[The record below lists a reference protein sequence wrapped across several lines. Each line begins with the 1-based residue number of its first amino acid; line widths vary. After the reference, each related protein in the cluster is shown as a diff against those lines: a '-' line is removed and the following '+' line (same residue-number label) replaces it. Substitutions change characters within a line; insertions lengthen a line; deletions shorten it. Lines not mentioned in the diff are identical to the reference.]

1 MPFHIRTSRELLSF
15 PLAGGGGS
23 VVGVA
28 APADPIY
35 AVTNRLPEAALEL
48 LRAAGELRADERTEV
63 LLRADLLELVVGAD
77 AILTLLHD
85 RVDEELLEAAGPQ
98 LRCVANVAV
107 GYDNVDVEAAARR
120 GIVVTNTPGVLDD
133 ATADLTLALILDATR
148 RVSEG
153 DRLIRAGRPWTW
165 GMSFMLGSGLRG
177 KRLGIVGLGG
187 IGRRVAERARAFGME
202 IAYHSRR
209 GAPAEVE
216 AALRA
221 QRMPL
226 EQLLASADVLSLHC
240 PLTPET
246 HHLIGEAELAAMK
259 PSAVL
264 VNAARGPV
272 VDEAALARALAAG
285 EIAAAGL
292 DVYEREPRVEPALL
306 GLENV
311 VLSPHL
317 GSATVETRTAMAE
330 LAARNAISVLRG
342 EGPLTPVPSQ

>member
-1 MPFHIRTSRELLSF
+1 M
-15 PLAGGGGS
+15 A
-23 VVGVA
+23 V
-28 APADPIY
+28 PANPIF
-35 AVTNRLPEAALEL
+35 AVTNRLPDAALDL
-48 LRAAGELRADERTEV
+48 LRAAGELRAQARTEATPRAE
-63 LLRADLLELVVGAD
+63 LLALVAGAD

-98 LRCVANVAV
+98 VRCVANVAV
-107 GYDNVDVEAAARR
+107 GYDNVDVEAAERR

-148 RVSEG
+148 RISEG

-165 GMSFMLGSGLRG
+165 GMSFMLGSDLRG

-202 IAYHSRR
+202 IAYHSRHR
-209 GAPAEVE
+209 APAEVE
-216 AALRA
+216 AELGAERL
-221 QRMPL
+221 PL

-246 HHLIGEAELAAMK
+246 HHLIGAAELAAMK

-272 VDEAALARALAAG
+272 VDERALAQALAAG

-292 DVYEREPRVEPALL
+292 DVYEHEPRVEPALL
-306 GLENV
+306 ELENV

-342 EGPLTPVPSQ
+342 EGPLTPVTSQ

>member
-1 MPFHIRTSRELLSF
+1 MTI
-15 PLAGGGGS
+15 
-23 VVGVA
+23 
-28 APADPIY
+28 
-35 AVTNRLPEAALEL
+35 AVTNRLPEAALEM
-48 LRAAGELRADERTEV
+48 LREAGELRIDERTEAIP
-63 LLRADLLELVVGAD
+63 RADLLELVGGAD

-120 GIVVTNTPGVLDD
+120 GVVVTNTPGVLDD
-133 ATADLTLALILDATR
+133 ATADLTMALVLAATR
-148 RVSEG
+148 RVAEG

-165 GMSFMLGSGLRG
+165 GMSFMLGSSLRG
-177 KRLGIVGLGG
+177 KLLGIVGLGG

-202 IAYHSRR
+202 IAYHSRHP
-209 GAPAEVE
+209 APEEVVAELE
-216 AALRA
+216 AERL
-221 QRMPL
+221 PL
-226 EQLLASADVLSLHC
+226 EELLARADVLSLHC

-246 HHLIGEAELAAMK
+246 RHLIGQPELAAMK
-259 PSAVL
+259 SSAVL
-264 VNAARGPV
+264 INAARGPV
-272 VDEAALARALAAG
+272 VDEPALARALAAG

-292 DVYEREPRVEPALL
+292 DVYEHEPRVEPALL

-311 VLSPHL
+311 VLAPHL

-342 EGPLTPVPSQ
+342 AGPLTPVAPQ